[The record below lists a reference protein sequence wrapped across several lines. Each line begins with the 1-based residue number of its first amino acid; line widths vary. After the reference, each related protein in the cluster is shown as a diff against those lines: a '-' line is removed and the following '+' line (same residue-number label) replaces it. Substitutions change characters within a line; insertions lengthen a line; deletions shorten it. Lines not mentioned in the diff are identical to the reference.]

1 MRSPPPPLSRTRRAP
16 LPFEQEKK
24 KPSNLVPSNHL
35 MLISGS
41 PAFSDSYC
49 NRFLFHPFPLSLR
62 YLRFWYASTI
72 NGDHPSPEIL
82 TVSRL
87 SPSRPSS
94 YRSSISEERNR
105 RRFLLV
111 STSCLQLFQIF
122 PLSQYLKI
130 NRNESIAAFRQLE
143 SRQ

>member
-72 NGDHPSPEIL
+72 IPLPKFSPFL
-82 TVSRL
+82 VSPL
-87 SPSRPSS
+87 VPLLIDPPSRKK
-94 YRSSISEERNR
+94 ETDV
-105 RRFLLV
+105 RFLLV